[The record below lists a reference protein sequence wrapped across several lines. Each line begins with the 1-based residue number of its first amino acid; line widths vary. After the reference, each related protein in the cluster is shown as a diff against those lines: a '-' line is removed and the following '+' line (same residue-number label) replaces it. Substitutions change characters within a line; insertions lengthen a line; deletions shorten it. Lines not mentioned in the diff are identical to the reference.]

1 MEKFHQNSWID
12 ILDIQQF
19 FIEYEGRTF
28 KFNSNK
34 MLLFIAETLS
44 LIYHMI

>member
-1 MEKFHQNSWID
+1 MEKCHQISWID

-28 KFNSNK
+28 QFNSNK
-34 MLLFIAETLS
+34 MLLLITETLS
-44 LIYHMI
+44 LNYHR